1 MLRQEPG
8 GRIKPSFLWALS
20 EQAPR
25 LPHARLSKNRMWPTQ
40 QNKPLK
46 TSRLCSVSRHGG
58 IQTHPVR
65 ISRRIQKLESST
77 LTLIQLPTLDPS
89 NIGGVSTIGLLQ
101 QITIQKKPLLPLQE
115 GETLLLDVSLCEQ
128 HSWWQRRDNCCDC
141 CYISRTPEVP
151 PGSPTSSPLYCI
163 SVR

>member
-8 GRIKPSFLWALS
+8 GRIKPSFLQALS

-46 TSRLCSVSRHGG
+46 ISRLCSVSRHGG
-58 IQTHPVR
+58 IQTYPVR
-65 ISRRIQKLESST
+65 ISRRILKLESST
-77 LTLIQLPTLDPS
+77 LTTFNPNSHSGPFYHWWSLYHWAAPANHCSEETSVAIT
-89 NIGGVSTIGLLQ
+89 GRWVSTAGG
-101 QITIQKKPLLPLQE
+101 KPLWTGFMGAKMWPLLHQQYAR
-115 GETLLLDVSLCEQ
+115 SPA
-128 HSWWQRRDNCCDC
+128 WQTNTQP
-141 CYISRTPEVP
+141 IV
-151 PGSPTSSPLYCI
+151 